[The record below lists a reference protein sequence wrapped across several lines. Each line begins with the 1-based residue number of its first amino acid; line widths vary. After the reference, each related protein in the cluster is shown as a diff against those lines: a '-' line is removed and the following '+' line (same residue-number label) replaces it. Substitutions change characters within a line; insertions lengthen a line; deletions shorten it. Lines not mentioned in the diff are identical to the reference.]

1 MVRVYKFIYVAGCED
16 VVAPMQS
23 VMAAFFLSGRMPL
36 GGRVLDA
43 GCGTGLFGVVMRA
56 MRRLSSPELVGCD
69 VCAPYLEAVPKGV
82 YDHLVCCDIA
92 FLPFRDRCF
101 SGVAAVEVIE
111 HLHKE
116 RGLQALKEFER
127 VSRGIVAL
135 TTPRGY
141 HVKGDEDGN
150 PFQTHLSGWSA
161 AEFRRLGFKVRFLP
175 NMSNRLWVFVPF
187 ALSYLTGIFAR
198 TLICFK
204 KIC

>member
-1 MVRVYKFIYVAGCED
+1 MYNFIYEAGCED
-16 VVAPMQS
+16 VEAPMQN

-36 GGRVLDA
+36 EGPVLDA

-69 VCAPYLEAVPKGV
+69 VYAPYLEAVPKGV

-101 SGVAAVEVIE
+101 SGVVAIEVIE

-127 VSRGIVAL
+127 VVSRGIVAL

-141 HVKGDEDGN
+141 HVKGERDGN
-150 PFQTHLSGWSA
+150 PFQAHLSGWSA